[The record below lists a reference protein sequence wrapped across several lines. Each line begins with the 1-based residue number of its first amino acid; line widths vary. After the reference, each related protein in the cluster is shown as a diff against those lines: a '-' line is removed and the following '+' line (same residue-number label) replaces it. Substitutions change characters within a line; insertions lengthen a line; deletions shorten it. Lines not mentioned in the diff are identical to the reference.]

1 MGRSVNFLSNSFAV
15 VFFSNHE
22 EEESEYIVED
32 IQQSIMSEY
41 PEFEEVS
48 EWEDRDIHIILES
61 STVEIGISE
70 YCGLYSLSI
79 RVRDGVDLEEEEEQ
93 QVNEW
98 LTVHAS
104 KVLEPYNEMR
114 RIGTFSNGESI
125 FEKSERGKSV

>member
-15 VFFSNHE
+15 VFFNNH

-32 IQQSIMSEY
+32 IQQCIMSDY

-48 EWEDRDIHIILES
+48 EWEGNEVNIILQS
-61 STVEIGISE
+61 STVEIGLSE
-70 YCGLYSLSI
+70 YCGLFSLSI
-79 RVRDGVDLEEEEEQ
+79 RVIDGVDLEEEEEQ

-98 LTVHAS
+98 LNMHAS